1 MDIDEIIDRR
11 LKEFEILGRKGNV
24 IFDFHPFLDMRV
36 KASIPTELA
45 FCISTANSS
54 ALAGL
59 KFQKSL
65 EGLNVFELE
74 IESFEEL
81 MKDAGVR
88 FYKRKAEYVFN
99 ALKRFEIIE
108 RALRMNSRDARR
120 YLVKN
125 VKGLGM
131 KEASHFLRN
140 LGRKDVAILD
150 RHVIRWLKDRG
161 YDLPKSYER
170 IEEILRGIEKNLAK
184 LDLFIWYEM
193 TGKVLK

>member
-1 MDIDEIIDRR
+1 MNIDEIIEKR
-11 LKEFEILGRKGNV
+11 LREFEVLGREGKV
-24 IFDFHPFLDMRV
+24 TFDFFPFLDMRI
-36 KASIPTELA
+36 KATIATELA

-59 KFQKSL
+59 RFQKSL
-65 EGLNVFELE
+65 EGLNVFELGVE
-74 IESFEEL
+74 RFEEL
-81 MKDAGVR
+81 MKEAGVR
-88 FYKRKAEYVFN
+88 FYKKKAEYVFN
-99 ALKRFEIIE
+99 SLRRFNIIE

-140 LGRKDVAILD
+140 LGRKDIAILD
-150 RHVIRWLKDRG
+150 RHVLRWLKNRG

-170 IEEILRGIEKNLAK
+170 IEEILRRMEKNLAK
-184 LDLFIWYEM
+184 LDLVIWYEM